1 MPLSAFCG
9 LLEALLPLLRVL
21 FAAYLWYL
29 CSFLDVFY
37 PIPSAISAQW
47 FFRNRFP
54 NLFAVKVRLTFW
66 ISKYVLCR

>member
-1 MPLSAFCG
+1 MPMRASCG
-9 LLEALLPLLRVL
+9 LFLALFFFLEV
-21 FAAYLWYL
+21 FFVAYLRYL
-29 CSFLDVFY
+29 CSFFDVFY

-47 FFRNRFP
+47 FFRNRFH